1 MADLSA
7 IQIPGGSVFNIKDA
21 EARAGYAIATPA
33 LASGT
38 YSLANRTV
46 NKLALTSGSSITV
59 SPPEG
64 VSGHAPDCLLDIDN
78 SDNSSAVQVTC
89 SGAVLA
95 VPGGIDIDRMMTVP
109 AQSRAR
115 FAFTGLGLT
124 VPQSSGSSTQ
134 VPLMSV
140 RRILYSVDASWVT
153 HPDAPEGD
161 GMVDESLSSTS
172 ENPVQNKT
180 VTAALDGKTDLSV
193 IAPEFDSTES
203 YAANQDFVIHEGVL
217 YQCTTA
223 HQGTWDATHFTA
235 TDVNTALQSAASSGS
250 SVAPSATS
258 PLMDGMA
265 DAGTENAYARGD
277 HRHPTDTSLM
287 PKMATGAANY
297 FTVSKTDGTIQRSSY
312 TPSSFAIQNHTH
324 YASSVYTS
332 YRSGDVES
340 VLSEIDSRLSTVE
353 SECCGGGSVTPDAF
367 ITLGTVYYDPAYVSQ
382 PVAYPN
388 ELACTDSS
396 MAWPD
401 PQYVAPCL
409 MAKASELLDPSMDGF
424 ASGGDVKSEY
434 QGLTIGAAYEGGT
447 CGAVEFVLPLYDNT
461 CYGYVQVM
469 GSMDFSDFVS
479 GNASIG
485 FLVNGSDGDW
495 WVCFPPKLDM
505 YGTVPSQSWSPDQP
519 GDLAYALYYAVYNG
533 ELSGNIATITG
544 KWGSYDSCMGG
555 WDESG
560 CYGYNEATVD
570 VLVNTGFS
578 PDSGGCC

>member
-7 IQIPGGSVFNIKDA
+7 IQIPGGSVLNIKDA
-21 EARAGYAIATPA
+21 EARAGYAIATPT

-59 SPPEG
+59 APPEG

-95 VPGGIDIDRMMTVP
+95 VPGGIDITSMMTVP

-193 IAPEFDSTES
+193 IAPEFDSTDQYTVGS
-203 YAANQDFVIHEGVL
+203 FVIHEGVL

-223 HQGTWDATHFTA
+223 HQGAWDAAHFTA
-235 TDVNTALQSAASSGS
+235 TDVNTALQAAASSGS
-250 SVAPSATS
+250 SVSPSSAT
-258 PLMDGMA
+258 PLMDGTA
-265 DAGTENAYARGD
+265 AVGSENAYARGD

-287 PKMATGAANY
+287 PKMATGTANY
-297 FTVSKTDGTIQRSSY
+297 FTVSKTDGTIQRSYY
-312 TPSSFAIQNHTH
+312 TPSSFAAQNHTH
-324 YASSVYTS
+324 SASSVYTS
-332 YRSGDVES
+332 YRSSDVES
-340 VLSEIDSRLSTVE
+340 VLSELESRLSTVE
-353 SECCGGGSVTPDAF
+353 SECCGGGGAVSDAF
-367 ITLGTVYYDPAYVSQ
+367 ITLGTVYYDSMYVSE
-382 PVAYPN
+382 PAAYPG
-388 ELACTDSS
+388 ELACADNS
-396 MAWPD
+396 MVWPD
-401 PQYVAPCL
+401 PQNVAPCL
-409 MAKASELLDPSMDGF
+409 MAKASELLDPSMGDF
-424 ASGGDVKSEY
+424 TNGGDIKSEY
-434 QGLTIGAAYEGGT
+434 QGITIGAAYENEAYCT
-447 CGAVEFVLPLYDNT
+447 TAEFVLSLYDNT
-461 CYGYVQVM
+461 CYGNVQVM
-469 GSMDFSDFVS
+469 SSMDFSDFVGGS
-479 GNASIG
+479 ASIG
-485 FLVNGSDGDW
+485 FLVRGTDGDW

-533 ELSGNIATITG
+533 ELTGNIATITG
-544 KWGSYDSCMGG
+544 KWGSYDSCMG
-555 WDESG
+555 WDEHG
-560 CYGYNEATVD
+560 CFGYHEATVD
-570 VLVNTGFS
+570 VLVNTSFS
-578 PDSGGCC
+578 PSGGCC

>member
-1 MADLSA
+1 MADLSS

-64 VSGHAPDCLLDIDN
+64 VSGHVPDCLLDIDN

-95 VPGGIDIDRMMTVP
+95 VPGGIDIDRMMAVP

-140 RRILYSVDASWVT
+140 RRVLYSVDASWVT

-235 TDVNTALQSAASSGS
+235 TDVNTALQAAASSGS
-250 SVAPSATS
+250 SGTPSDTS

-265 DAGTENAYARGD
+265 DVGTENAYARGD

-287 PKMATGAANY
+287 PKMATGTANY
-297 FTVSKTDGTIQRSSY
+297 FTVSKTDGTIQRSYY
-312 TPSSFAIQNHTH
+312 TSSSFAAASHTH
-324 YASSVYTS
+324 AASSVYTS

-353 SECCGGGSVTPDAF
+353 SECCGGGGGEDSFV
-367 ITLGTVYYDPAYVSQ
+367 TLGTLYNNSMNIT
-382 PVAYPN
+382 AYPN
-388 ELACTDSS
+388 YLPIDTQGSMLSPDSS
-396 MAWPD
+396 S
-401 PQYVAPCL
+401 VAPCL
-409 MAKASELLDPSMDGF
+409 MVRASEVMDPSMGLPDF
-424 ASGGDVKSEY
+424 SSGGSIKSEY
-434 QGLTIGAAYEGGT
+434 MGAYVGVSYTSDVMCTTG
-447 CGAVEFVLPLYDNT
+447 EFVVSLYDNT
-461 CYGYVQVM
+461 CYGNADVLD
-469 GSMDFSDFVS
+469 SMNWDVFQY
-479 GNASIG
+479 AMAPIG
-485 FLVNGSDGDW
+485 YLAQDSYGDW
-495 WVCFPPKLDM
+495 WLCFAPRLDL
-505 YGTVPSQSWSPDQP
+505 YGVSPTQSYSPDMP
-519 GDLAYALYYAVYNG
+519 GDLAYMLAMDLDLCDGSAVVTAN
-533 ELSGNIATITG
+533 
-544 KWGSYDSCMGG
+544 WGSWDPCMQY
-555 WDESG
+555 WDDSG
-560 CYGYNEATVD
+560 CFGAHSAQVEIETSS
-570 VLVNTGFS
+570 TFS
-578 PDSGGCC
+578 PSGGCL